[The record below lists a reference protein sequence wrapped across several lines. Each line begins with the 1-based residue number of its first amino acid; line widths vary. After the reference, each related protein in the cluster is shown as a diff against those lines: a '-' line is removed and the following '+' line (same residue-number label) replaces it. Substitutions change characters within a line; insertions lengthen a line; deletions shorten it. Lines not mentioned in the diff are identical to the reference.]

1 MTISD
6 EKFVSFTTF
15 RKSGEPVSTPT
26 WIVPLDDGKVGF
38 WTSSASGKL
47 KRLRNNHAAT
57 LSPSDS
63 RGRTKPGSPTITATV
78 ELVTSGPEF
87 DAIQQRVRAKYGMMV
102 RISHLFNTIGHLGQ
116 KFPYGDVGVIVT
128 PNS

>member
-6 EKFVSFTTF
+6 EKFISFTTF
-15 RKSGEPVSTPT
+15 RKSGEPVSTAT
-26 WIVPLDDGKVGF
+26 WIVPLDNGKVGF

-63 RGRTKPGSPTITATV
+63 RGRTKPGASTITATV
-78 ELVTSGPEF
+78 EVVTSGPEF

-102 RISHLFNTIGHLGQ
+102 RISHLFNTIGHLGK

-128 PNS
+128 PSE